1 MSHWKAEM
9 AVWKVS
15 LLGGEG
21 LRVVWAEGRR
31 RGLQCGRDT
40 GLWPQSEKQTQ
51 PLESWAT
58 VSERKPR
65 TQKHTLPVHMDSEA
79 VTCPVETLTTFTA
92 E

>member
-15 LLGGEG
+15 LLGHEG

-51 PLESWAT
+51 PLES
-58 VSERKPR
+58 
-65 TQKHTLPVHMDSEA
+65 
-79 VTCPVETLTTFTA
+79 
-92 E
+92 